1 MPLLPRGALR
11 GALAALP
18 SSLLACLE
26 THQLMAKVVF
36 ATVGTTQFD
45 GLVDAL
51 LSDEVMALLAEHGYT
66 ELRLQVGHGTEP
78 RIPASPPLQ
87 VAWYRFKDGLSA
99 DMAESALLISHA
111 GAGSILEG
119 LRLGKLLLVVV
130 NDQLMH
136 NHQQELAHALAEQR
150 HLVATTPGQLRDE
163 LQRLLERPPALL
175 PYPEVDPTLFPRFL
189 TGVLGLV

>member
-1 MPLLPRGALR
+1 
-11 GALAALP
+11 
-18 SSLLACLE
+18 
-26 THQLMAKVVF
+26 
-36 ATVGTTQFD
+36 
-45 GLVDAL
+45 
-51 LSDEVMALLAEHGYT
+51 MALLAEHGYT

-87 VAWYRFKDGLSA
+87 VEWYRFKDGLSA

-175 PYPEVDPTLFPRFL
+175 PYPEVDPTIFPRFL

>member
-1 MPLLPRGALR
+1 
-11 GALAALP
+11 
-18 SSLLACLE
+18 
-26 THQLMAKVVF
+26 MAKVAF

-45 GLVDAL
+45 GLVETL
-51 LSDEVMALLAEHGYT
+51 LSGEVLALLAKHGYT
-66 ELRLQVGHGTEP
+66 ELRLQVGRGTEP
-78 RIPASPPLQ
+78 KIPASPPLK
-87 VAWYRFKDGLSA
+87 VEWYRIKESLSA

-119 LRLGKLLLVVV
+119 LRLHKLLLVVV

-163 LQRLLERPPALL
+163 LERVLERPPALL
-175 PYPEVDPTLFPRFL
+175 PYPEADPTLFPCFL
-189 TGVLGLV
+189 TGALGLV

>member
-1 MPLLPRGALR
+1 
-11 GALAALP
+11 
-18 SSLLACLE
+18 
-26 THQLMAKVVF
+26 MAKVVF

-51 LSDEVMALLAEHGYT
+51 LSDEVLVLLAEHGYT

-78 RIPASPPLQ
+78 SIPASPPLK
-87 VAWYRFKDGLSA
+87 VKWYRFKDGLSA

-150 HLVATTPGQLRDE
+150 HLVATTPGLLRDE

-175 PYPEVDPTLFPRFL
+175 PYPEADPTLFPRFL

>member
-1 MPLLPRGALR
+1 
-11 GALAALP
+11 
-18 SSLLACLE
+18 
-26 THQLMAKVVF
+26 MAKVVF

-51 LSDEVMALLAEHGYT
+51 LSDEVLALLAEHGYT

-78 RIPASPPLQ
+78 SIPASPPLK
-87 VAWYRFKDGLSA
+87 VKWYRFKDGLSA

-119 LRLGKLLLVVV
+119 LRLGKLLVVVV

-150 HLVATTPGQLRDE
+150 HLVATTPGQLRGE

-175 PYPEVDPTLFPRFL
+175 PYPEADPTLFPRFL